1 MSVADC
7 LGVAVLVDS
16 LVGGEPLQPDNIIIT
31 HSDPITSRL
40 LMLGDTVVVAVEVAK
55 SFVGLHRP
63 LLIET

>member
-40 LMLGDTVVVAVEVAK
+40 LRLGNTVVIVSAVIK
-55 SFVGLHRP
+55 SFVGLPSTPTDR
-63 LLIET
+63 